1 MTATRLPAPQ
11 RRRQLLDRA
20 LAVFSER
27 GYHGTSM
34 NAVADEAGVT
44 KPVLYQHFPSKREL
58 YLELL
63 RDVGIQLTEAILDAT
78 AVEAAPERKTAA
90 GLAAYFGFVRDHQ
103 AAFKLLFGSGSR
115 RDETF
120 ATAVRGVEDRIAA
133 TIADLLPPEVEP
145 GERLIT
151 AYGILGMA
159 EGTCRVWLGRR
170 LDLDPDE
177 LADQV
182 GRFLYEGLRGLG
194 EGSRQPS

>member
-20 LAVFSER
+20 LSVFSEH

-34 NAVADEAGVT
+34 NDVADEAGVT
-44 KPVLYQHFPSKREL
+44 KPVLYQHFPSKKGL

-63 RDVGIQLTEAILDAT
+63 RDVGIQLTDAITGAT
-78 AVEAAPERKTAA
+78 TAEEAAESKAAA

-120 ATAVRGVEDRIAA
+120 AAAVRGVEDHIAR
-133 TIADLLPPEVEP
+133 TIADLLPATLDG

-159 EGTCRVWLGRR
+159 EGTCRVWLGRG

-182 GRFLYEGLRGLG
+182 GRFLYGGLRGLG
-194 EGSRQPS
+194 EDSARAV